1 MMIDFKAFKEVLN
14 KPIYIKQ
21 NNKDLSIFLNEFS
34 SLLKA
39 GINSEDAVY
48 ILKDQREIKSLNY
61 ILNKVYDDLLM
72 GHSLSDSFSRH
83 GNFEEFFI
91 TMIKTGEETGRIE
104 EISKNLSLYY
114 KRTDQI
120 DKKVKGALVYP
131 IILMVTAICV
141 LFFIFTY
148 VMPTFLDLFRESE
161 NTLPKSTKVLIAIV
175 SFFNNHGA
183 ALLVAILIF
192 IFIFVLLYKKTGFKL
207 AVDKFKFKIPIVGKN
222 YSKVLTGKIAM
233 ALSISTNAGLNF
245 IDAVSIISEGI
256 GNKYLEERIKL
267 GILEIQNGK
276 RISETFHE
284 IKELPKLF
292 SSMIEVGEQTG
303 ELSDILNVISTHYSE
318 ESDYAIDNM
327 LRVFEPAIII
337 VMAIII
343 GFIVISIATPMF
355 DLINSYNF

>member
-1 MMIDFKAFKEVLN
+1 MMIDFKAFKEVIN

-39 GINSEDAVY
+39 GINSEEAIF

-61 ILNKVYDDLLM
+61 ILNAVYEDLLM
-72 GHSLSDSFSRH
+72 GHNLSDSFSRH

-148 VMPTFLDLFRESE
+148 VMPTFLDLFRENE

-175 SFFNNHGA
+175 SFFNNHGVT
-183 ALLVAILIF
+183 LLVAILVF
-192 IFIFVLLYKKTGFKL
+192 VFIFVLLYKKTSFKQG
-207 AVDKFKFKIPIVGKN
+207 VDKFKFKIPIIGQN
-222 YSKVLTGKIAM
+222 YSKVLTGKISM

-245 IDAVSIISEGI
+245 IDAVSIISEGL
-256 GNKYLEERIKL
+256 GNRYLEERIKT

-276 RISETFHE
+276 SISETFHG

-327 LRVFEPAIII
+327 LRVFEPTIII

-343 GFIVISIATPMF
+343 GFIVISIAIPMF

>member
-1 MMIDFKAFKEVLN
+1 MMIDFATIREVFN

-34 SLLKA
+34 SLLRA
-39 GINSEDAVY
+39 GINSEEAIF

-61 ILNKVYDDLLM
+61 ILNEVYDDLLM
-72 GHSLSDSFSRH
+72 GHGLSDSFSRH

-104 EISKNLSLYY
+104 EISKNLSVYY

-131 IILMVTAICV
+131 IILMLTAICV
-141 LFFIFTY
+141 LVFIFTY
-148 VMPTFLDLFRESE
+148 VMPTFLDLFRENE
-161 NTLPKSTKVLIAIV
+161 TTLPKSTKALIAIV

-192 IFIFVLLYKKTGFKL
+192 IFIFMLLYKKTGFKL
-207 AVDKFKFKIPIVGKN
+207 GVDKFKFKLPIVGKN

-233 ALSISTNAGLNF
+233 ALSISTTAGLNF
-245 IDAVSIISEGI
+245 IDAVLIISEGI
-256 GNKYLEERIKL
+256 GNRYLEERIKT

-276 RISETFHE
+276 SISETFHE

-327 LRVFEPAIII
+327 LRVFEPVIII

-355 DLINSYNF
+355 DLINTYNF